1 VLSAAQFAV
10 AKNGRRATVAG
21 VLLVRQRPGGG
32 NAIFITLEDESGVVN
47 VVVWARLFETFR
59 RAIMASRLMQVEGE
73 VQRSPEGVMHLMAT
87 RILDRSAVLD
97 RLSDAHDATTPLARA
112 SEDLVHGPSNRK
124 PPPPRGRHPRDVRI
138 IPKSR
143 DFH

>member
-1 VLSAAQFAV
+1 M
-10 AKNGRRATVAG
+10 AG
-21 VLLVRQRPGGG
+21 VVLVRQRPGNG

-47 VVVWARLFETFR
+47 VVVWARLFETYR

-87 RILDRSAVLD
+87 RITDMSGVLD
-97 RLSDAHDATTPLARA
+97 RLSDAHDATPALARA

-124 PPPPRGRHPRDVRI
+124 PPPSRARHPRDVRV
-138 IPKSR
+138 IPRSR

>member
-1 VLSAAQFAV
+1 M
-10 AKNGRRATVAG
+10 N
-21 VLLVRQRPGGG
+21 
-32 NAIFITLEDESGVVN
+32 
-47 VVVWARLFETFR
+47 
-59 RAIMASRLMQVEGE
+59 
-73 VQRSPEGVMHLMAT
+73 LMAT
-87 RILDRSAVLD
+87 RIVDRSAVLD

>member
-1 VLSAAQFAV
+1 
-10 AKNGRRATVAG
+10 
-21 VLLVRQRPGGG
+21 
-32 NAIFITLEDESGVVN
+32 

-87 RILDRSAVLD
+87 RITDMSGVLD
-97 RLSDAHDATTPLARA
+97 RLSDAHDGTTPLARA

-124 PPPPRGRHPRDVRI
+124 PPSTAPSRARHPREMRV
-138 IPKSR
+138 IPRSR